1 MDVVIRDETHA
12 DVPGIHALHAAA
24 FETELE
30 ARLGDALRAH
40 GRLTLSLVAVDGGT
54 VVGHIAFS
62 PVSVIGPEGRVAR
75 GVGLGPMAV
84 SPARQRSGIGGQ
96 LVASALPRL
105 QAAGHSFC
113 VVLGHKE
120 YYPRFGFL
128 PASRFGLRFE
138 GEVPEELFFVLELAP
153 AGLAGVSGVVRYAP
167 EFADVDVER
176 L

>member
-12 DVPGIHALHAAA
+12 DEPAIHALNAAA

-30 ARLGDALRAH
+30 ARLVDALRAH

-62 PVSVIGPEGRVAR
+62 PVSVIGPDGRVAR

-84 SPARQRSGIGGQ
+84 SPALQRSGIGGR
-96 LVASALPRL
+96 LVSSALQRL
-105 QAAGHSFC
+105 QAAGHPFC

-120 YYPRFGFL
+120 YYPRFGFI
-128 PASRFGLRFE
+128 PAGRFGIRFDE
-138 GEVPEELFFVLELAP
+138 APEEFFFVLQLAP
-153 AGLAGVSGVVRYAP
+153 GGLAGVSGVARYAP
-167 EFADVDVER
+167 EFTDVDVEH